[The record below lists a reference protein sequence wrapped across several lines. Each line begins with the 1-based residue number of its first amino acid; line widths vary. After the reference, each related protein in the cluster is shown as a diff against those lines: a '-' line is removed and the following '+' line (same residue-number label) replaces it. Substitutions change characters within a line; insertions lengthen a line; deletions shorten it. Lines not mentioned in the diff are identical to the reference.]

1 MTTYDSASH
10 PLVASCAWDPVLAAE
25 RVNDHVLM
33 SRGTSNSYLVTCG
46 DRDLVVNTGTG
57 YQGRRHRER
66 YEQLLGRSLNV
77 AAIVFTQSHDDHFG
91 GWHAFA
97 GPGAETIAGRD
108 FTDGR
113 AYRALLP
120 GFFAPRSGFIVRRL
134 MPHGLPDELL
144 REMAAA
150 RQRSPVQVTTLVD
163 DRHELEVGGRRIEI
177 LAVPG
182 GETTDGIAV
191 WMPAER
197 TAFIGNLD
205 GAIWGQ
211 LPHLYTIR
219 GDRQRSAR
227 LFIAS
232 IERILALEPE
242 LLITGHDEP
251 IAGAAQVRQGL
262 TRIRD
267 ATAYIHDRTVEGM
280 NEGRDLW
287 TLMREIRL
295 PADLQ
300 PAVNRGPVHWY
311 VRAIWEE
318 YAGWFRFESPT
329 ELYGVPP
336 ASVRGDLL
344 ELAGGPDRVAERAL
358 EHAAAGRPLEAL
370 HLAEIALSGD
380 GAHVA
385 ARRAQ
390 IAALERLHADAGNDF
405 DELAYLE
412 DELARARAALP

>member
-1 MTTYDSASH
+1 
-10 PLVASCAWDPVLAAE
+10 
-25 RVNDHVLM
+25 
-33 SRGTSNSYLVTCG
+33 
-46 DRDLVVNTGTG
+46 
-57 YQGRRHRER
+57 
-66 YEQLLGRSLNV
+66 
-77 AAIVFTQSHDDHFG
+77 
-91 GWHAFA
+91 
-97 GPGAETIAGRD
+97 
-108 FTDGR
+108 
-113 AYRALLP
+113 
-120 GFFAPRSGFIVRRL
+120 
-134 MPHGLPDELL
+134 
-144 REMAAA
+144 MAAA